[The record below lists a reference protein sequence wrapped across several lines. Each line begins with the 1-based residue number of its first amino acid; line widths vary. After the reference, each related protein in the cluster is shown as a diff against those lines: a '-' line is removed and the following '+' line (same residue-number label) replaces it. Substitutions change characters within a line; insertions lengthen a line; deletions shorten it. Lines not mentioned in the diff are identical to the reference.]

1 MLHLCFISEDLKTNC
16 LNIKVT
22 SSVPTCIGTAES
34 IRLSADTI
42 FSSFSASFL
51 IEAVGRGELGGALI
65 VPAGWQRWAIQPLY
79 EPSFHQSGKML
90 NPSEHP
96 HTALAPYLYPF
107 NTTSIPSVKPVVVF
121 LSHLCSNLH
130 QILLSA
136 WHVVVVDGVGVKTAV
151 FWPHAHSRF
160 SSLSH
165 PLLKLAQTQSHSMLS
180 LLLQWIT
187 RGLCL
192 GAKILSLSFG
202 DLIRKVVCRGIHH
215 YADGSSFPSHAP
227 SLWMGND

>member
-1 MLHLCFISEDLKTNC
+1 MYWHNRVYTLVCRHHFLLLQCQ
-16 LNIKVT
+16 
-22 SSVPTCIGTAES
+22 
-34 IRLSADTI
+34 LSNW
-42 FSSFSASFL
+42 
-51 IEAVGRGELGGALI
+51 GCG
-65 VPAGWQRWAIQPLY
+65 PRWTWRCSHCACWIQPLY

-90 NPSEHP
+90 NPSERP

-107 NTTSIPSVKPVVVF
+107 ITTSIPSVKPVVVF
-121 LSHLCSNLH
+121 SSHPCSNLH
-130 QILLSA
+130 QILLST

-180 LLLQWIT
+180 PLLQWIT

-192 GAKILSLSFG
+192 GAKIFSLSFG